1 MSYSIKSKNVGVF
14 SDIHIGLGQD
24 SSMWHKSV
32 LEFAE
37 WVKELYSQK
46 GINDIIIPGDI
57 FHNRNEISVNT
68 LTIAKEFFSILK
80 DFRIFISTG
89 NHDCYYKD
97 RSDVNSITML
107 DGWDNII
114 IVDKTPIIIAAGDK
128 KISLIPWGTDLKDIP
143 ESDICFGH
151 FEIQSFYMN
160 SFKVCDH
167 GFESKSLL
175 DKSPFVLSGHFHKRE
190 LRNYDKG
197 KILYVG
203 SPYQQNF
210 GDTGDDRGIYILNIE
225 TEEIE
230 FFENTL
236 SPKHI
241 KVSLNDLQC
250 GKQDSQYLKDNVPNN
265 IVSFIVDKNIE
276 PEKIPLLSSKIQ
288 NLGPKF
294 FRIDYK
300 LSNMDDDLNTN
311 NIEYTA
317 IDIPKSIKDF
327 VESLEVQ
334 HKEDIVNYLDNLYT
348 KLT

>member
-1 MSYSIKSKNVGVF
+1 MIYNIKSKNIGVF

-24 SSMWHKSV
+24 SPMWHKSV

-68 LTIAKEFFSILK
+68 LNIAKEFFSILK

-97 RSDVNSITML
+97 RSDVNSISML
-107 DGWDNII
+107 DGWDNIVI
-114 IVDKTPIIIAAGDK
+114 IDKKPIIISADNK
-128 KISLIPWGTDLKDIP
+128 TISLIPWGTELNDIP
-143 ESDICFGH
+143 KSDICFGH

-167 GFESKSLL
+167 GFESQTLL
-175 DKSPFVLSGHFHKRE
+175 DKSPLVLSGHFHKRE
-190 LRNYDKG
+190 LRKYDKG
-197 KILYVG
+197 KILYIG

-210 GDTGDDRGIYILNIE
+210 GDTGDDRGVYILNTE
-225 TEEIE
+225 TEKIE
-230 FFENTL
+230 FFENEV

-241 KVSLNDLQC
+241 KISLNSLQC
-250 GKQDSQYLKDNVPNN
+250 GKQDSQYLKDNVPDN
-265 IVSFIVDKNIE
+265 IVSFIIDKNIE

-300 LSNMDDDLNTN
+300 LTNNDTDLSSD

-327 VESLEVQ
+327 VESLEVP
-334 HKEDIVNYLDNLYT
+334 HKDDIVNYLDTLYT